1 MCHMART
8 ASDSDDAF
16 FCKSRLARA
25 AARAVCCR
33 RFRRDALS
41 RPPQKMTVQAS
52 HSLPA
57 SQPKIA
63 STIEIGSR
71 PRIASSSRERL
82 AWIGLAVL
90 GALSIAVFWAF
101 DALPFQDLPAHAGL
115 IEMRHRFAQSPFEQR
130 FYVLAPHIGPY
141 SLFRF
146 FGEAFVRVMGPLNA
160 VRAIATLPVIATP
173 LALLFGRYKLHGD
186 RTATTGFLGLSLSFG
201 LMTLLG
207 FASYTLGVAVMLVGL
222 TLWLDL
228 LVAVDAREDSLRKEI
243 VIAVFAPLIF
253 VAHGHAFVLF
263 LILAGIATIACG
275 DRFRRMLRL
284 LTLAPALSLAAY
296 VAWLERGSHVP
307 AGSVADPQANF
318 APRFQ
323 GAYDKLSLLVTPT
336 LITRT
341 GIDIAIGA
349 VLWVLLSAAIVMTA
363 RDRLIVDDG
372 GPFLNTAPIRSEN
385 ARKHAKALLAGALV
399 LAAIFF
405 ALPHAIGWFGFVD
418 GRLVPIFLFL
428 CVLSYR
434 RASLGSLAH
443 AIDRAAPVL
452 AFGMTSLALL
462 ASYRFQAEARGYKEI
477 LAEIPAESR
486 ILNLPI
492 DPNSSIFTAHP
503 FIHYDKLVLA
513 ERPVVVSDVW
523 FHQGSALYPTSE
535 NPATHLP
542 STYSESN
549 LLFIDWPAY
558 RWNEWDFALIRTRP
572 NAPAPWTPS
581 DLTLAD
587 HRGGWWLYTIKH
599 G

>member
-1 MCHMART
+1 
-8 ASDSDDAF
+8 
-16 FCKSRLARA
+16 
-25 AARAVCCR
+25 
-33 RFRRDALS
+33 
-41 RPPQKMTVQAS
+41 MTVQAS

-57 SQPKIA
+57 SQPNVA
-63 STIEIGSR
+63 SAGDAAPR
-71 PRIASSSRERL
+71 LRIASARRERL
-82 AWIGLAVL
+82 AWIGLGVL
-90 GALSIAVFWAF
+90 GALAVAVFWVF

-115 IEMRHRFAQSPFEQR
+115 IAMRHRFAQSPFEQR

-146 FGEAFVRVMGPLNA
+146 FGEAFVRVIGPVKA
-160 VRAIATLPVIATP
+160 VRAIATLPVVATP

-228 LVAVDAREDSLRKEI
+228 MVAVDARENSLKKE
-243 VIAVFAPLIF
+243 AVVLAYAPFIF

-263 LILAGIATIACG
+263 LILAGVAAIACG
-275 DRFRRMLRL
+275 DRLRRMLRL
-284 LTLAPALSLAAY
+284 VALVPAVSLAAY
-296 VAWLERGSHVP
+296 VAWLERGSTVP
-307 AGSVADPQANF
+307 PGSVADPQANF

-349 VLWVLLSAAIVMTA
+349 VLWALLGAAIVMTA
-363 RDRLIVDDG
+363 RDRLILDDG
-372 GPFLNTAPIRSEN
+372 SPQSARSEN
-385 ARKHAKALLAGALV
+385 ARKHAKALLAGGLV
-399 LAAIFF
+399 LAVIFF

-428 CVLSYR
+428 CVLAYR

-452 AFGMTSLALL
+452 AFGMVSLALL

-558 RWNEWDFALIRTRP
+558 RWNEWDFALLRTRP

>member
-1 MCHMART
+1 MQNTPGTLRNSSGMLPPLSA
-8 ASDSDDAF
+8 
-16 FCKSRLARA
+16 
-25 AARAVCCR
+25 
-33 RFRRDALS
+33 RFRRFT
-41 RPPQKMTVQAS
+41 PQKMTVQAS
-52 HSLPA
+52 HPLPA
-57 SQPKIA
+57 SQPNVA
-63 STIEIGSR
+63 SAREPASR
-71 PRIASSSRERL
+71 SQMAHASRERL
-82 AWIGLAVL
+82 AWIGLGIL
-90 GALSIAVFWAF
+90 GVMSVAVFWAF

-146 FGEAFVRVMGPLNA
+146 FGEVFVRIMGPVNA

-173 LALLFGRYKLHGD
+173 LALMFGRFKLHGD
-186 RTATTGFLGLSLSFG
+186 RSATTGFLGLSLSFG

-228 LVAVDAREDSLRKEI
+228 MITVDAHERSLKKEL
-243 VIAVFAPLIF
+243 VLTAYAPLIF

-263 LILAGIATIACG
+263 LILAGIAAIACG
-275 DRFRRMLRL
+275 DRLRRMLRL
-284 LTLAPALSLAAY
+284 VVLVPALSLAAY
-296 VAWLERGSHVP
+296 VAWIERGSSVP
-307 AGSVADPQANF
+307 VGSVADPQANF
-318 APRFQ
+318 TPRFQ

-349 VLWVLLSAAIVMTA
+349 VLWGLLGAAIVMTA
-363 RDRLIVDDG
+363 RDRLILGDSS
-372 GPFLNTAPIRSEN
+372 PQSIRSEN

-452 AFGMTSLALL
+452 AFGMASLALL
-462 ASYRFQAEARGYKEI
+462 ASYRFQAEARGYKET
-477 LAEIPAESR
+477 LAQIPAETR
-486 ILNLPI
+486 ILNLPL

-513 ERPVVVSDVW
+513 DRPVVVSDVW
-523 FHQGSALYPTSE
+523 FHQG
-535 NPATHLP
+535 
-542 STYSESN
+542 
-549 LLFIDWPAY
+549 
-558 RWNEWDFALIRTRP
+558 
-572 NAPAPWTPS
+572 
-581 DLTLAD
+581 
-587 HRGGWWLYTIKH
+587 
-599 G
+599 

>member
-1 MCHMART
+1 
-8 ASDSDDAF
+8 
-16 FCKSRLARA
+16 
-25 AARAVCCR
+25 
-33 RFRRDALS
+33 
-41 RPPQKMTVQAS
+41 MTVQAS
-52 HSLPA
+52 QPLPA
-57 SQPKIA
+57 SQPNVA
-63 STIEIGSR
+63 SASEPA
-71 PRIASSSRERL
+71 PRARLSHATRERL
-82 AWIGLAVL
+82 AWIGLGVL
-90 GALSIAVFWAF
+90 GAMSIAVFWAF

-146 FGEAFVRVMGPLNA
+146 FGEAFVRIMGPVNA
-160 VRAIATLPVIATP
+160 VRALATLPVIATP
-173 LALLFGRYKLHGD
+173 LALMFGRSKLHGD
-186 RTATTGFLGLSLSFG
+186 RTVTTGFLGLSLSFG

-228 LVAVDAREDSLRKEI
+228 MIAVDARERSLKKEI
-243 VIAVFAPLIF
+243 VLAAYAPFIF

-275 DRFRRMLRL
+275 DRLRRMLRL
-284 LTLAPALSLAAY
+284 LALAPAVSLAAY
-296 VAWLERGSHVP
+296 VAWLERASTVP

-363 RDRLIVDDG
+363 RDRLILDDG
-372 GPFLNTAPIRSEN
+372 SPQSIRSEN

-399 LAAIFF
+399 IAAIFF

-452 AFGMTSLALL
+452 AFGMVSLALL

-477 LAEIPAESR
+477 LAEVPAYTR
-486 ILNLPI
+486 ILNLPL

-513 ERPVVVSDVW
+513 DRPVVVSDVW

-542 STYSESN
+542 SSYSESN

-558 RWNEWDFALIRTRP
+558 RLNEWDFALIRTRP

-581 DLTLAD
+581 SLTLAD
-587 HRGGWWLYTIKH
+587 HRGGWWLFAITH
-599 G
+599 TS